1 MARTGDRADVPLV
14 GTFGGSPDFAAD
26 LTELGSEV
34 AQLVAAPANFAA
46 LPTQKNWPGRV
57 LPVADTGALY
67 EWISSTWVLMCRPAT
82 AWTNLTLASGWANQA
97 TNPYAPLRWRFDQN
111 GCLRLQGQVATRT
124 GYGVTEAFATLPVGA
139 RPPVSVEVPVV
150 GNGTNPRT
158 FNSVLI
164 NTNGTL
170 NLYGPVTAA
179 FNMGEPVISLV

>member
-1 MARTGDRADVPLV
+1 MARTGDRSDAPLI

-26 LTELGSEV
+26 LTELGNEM
-34 AQLVAAPANFAA
+34 AQLVVPPANFAA
-46 LPTQKNWPGRV
+46 LPTAKNWVGRR
-57 LPVADTGALY
+57 LPVADTGAVY
-67 EWISSTWVLMCRPAT
+67 EWFGGGWVLIARPAT
-82 AWTNLTLASGWANQA
+82 AWTNLALASGWSNQA
-97 TNPYAPLRWRFDQN
+97 TNPYAPLRYMIDQS
-111 GCLRLQGQVATRT
+111 GRLRLQGQVATRT

-139 RPPVSVEVPVV
+139 RPPVTVEIPVV

-179 FNMGEPVISLV
+179 FNIGEPSISLV